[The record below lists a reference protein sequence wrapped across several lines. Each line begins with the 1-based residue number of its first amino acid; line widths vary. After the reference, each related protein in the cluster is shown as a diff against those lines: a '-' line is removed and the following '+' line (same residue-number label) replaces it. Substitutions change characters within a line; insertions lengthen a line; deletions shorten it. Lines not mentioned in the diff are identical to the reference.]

1 MTDDT
6 VTIRELH
13 SMQQIRLT
21 IEQMV
26 ELMKDLTAEHT
37 TWEAAVAKYGVYE
50 HSEDTAEW
58 TN

>member
-50 HSEDTAEW
+50 HSEDTAE
-58 TN
+58 